1 MKLEI
6 RNVSV
11 GSLVVSSLPLV
22 VFAIALLG
30 GAVTFILVPNPQ
42 YAPMSA
48 AQKLLAVGLY
58 SLLYT
63 VLVSALFVFIAFIY
77 NVLAIPLAAF
87 GLLNPLIAAGAMGLS
102 DVSVIGNALLLRRAK
117 ID

>member
-6 RNVSV
+6 RNINV

-22 VFAIALLG
+22 VFTIALLG
-30 GAVTFILVPNPQ
+30 GAVTFMLVPNPQ

-58 SLLYT
+58 SLLYA
-63 VLVSALFVFIAFIY
+63 VLVSALFVFIAFVY
-77 NVLAIPLAAF
+77 NILTGVLGMKGVCFELEEVH
-87 GLLNPLIAAGAMGLS
+87 
-102 DVSVIGNALLLRRAK
+102 DHE
-117 ID
+117 